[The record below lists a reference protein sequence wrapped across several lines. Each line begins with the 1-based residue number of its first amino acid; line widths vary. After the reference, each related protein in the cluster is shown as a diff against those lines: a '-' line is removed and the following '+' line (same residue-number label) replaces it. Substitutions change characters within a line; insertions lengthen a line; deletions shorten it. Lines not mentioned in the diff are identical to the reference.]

1 MNGIVKRWLS
11 GRGYGFIQADE
22 LDKEVF
28 VHYTGLKSQRDLIE
42 GDKVQ
47 FDVIETEKGPKA
59 INVETI

>member
-1 MNGIVKRWLS
+1 MNGIVKRWLTD
-11 GRGYGFIQADE
+11 RGYGFIQADE
-22 LDKEVF
+22 TDKEVF
-28 VHYTGLKSQRDLIE
+28 VHHSGLKNARDLAE